1 MPERRQGG
9 RKDWKKQIGTMACL
23 YLKMI
28 VKIR

>member
-1 MPERRQGG
+1 MHERQQGG
-9 RKDWKKQIGTMACL
+9 RKDWKKHIGTMAYL